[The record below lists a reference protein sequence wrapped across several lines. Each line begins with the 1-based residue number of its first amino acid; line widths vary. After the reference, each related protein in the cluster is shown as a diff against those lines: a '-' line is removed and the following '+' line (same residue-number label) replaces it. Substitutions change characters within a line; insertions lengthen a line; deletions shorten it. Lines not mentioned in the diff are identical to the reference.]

1 MTDKSQKRIATL
13 LVILGYVIFAY
24 FSGEIMKAVLFILAI
39 VTIVR
44 IWRKKETKSKKE
56 DAHK

>member
-1 MTDKSQKRIATL
+1 
-13 LVILGYVIFAY
+13 
-24 FSGEIMKAVLFILAI
+24 LAI